1 MGVRLTR
8 MSTSAVVLFALV
20 ALSLTP
26 AADATCSGTK
36 RNGNTFCAAATCTE
50 AECCEYAPN
59 TCDKYNGQ
67 TVGTNVYTCQ
77 AGALTT
83 PPMLAVSSRSGP
95 PWPSSRRPAASPQLA
110 HVPCM
115 RAAPIMQPTLLS
127 QPPLVPRMLPAALR
141 TPSARH
147 TPAQRATQ

>member
-59 TCDKYNGQ
+59 TCDKYNSQ
-67 TVGTNVYTCQ
+67 TVGTNVYNCQ
-77 AGALTT
+77 AGAQYNFANAGTCFVHVCGANYATNTAVATT
-83 PPMLAVSSRSGP
+83 AGTTD
-95 PWPSSRRPAASPQLA
+95 AA
-110 HVPCM
+110 C
-115 RAAPIMQPTLLS
+115 
-127 QPPLVPRMLPAALR
+127 
-141 TPSARH
+141 
-147 TPAQRATQ
+147 